1 MLPILKHSIVAFM
14 LCCAIFQGGYAA
26 AELEEDLSP
35 FLAPAKFVDSGH
47 PAIANKA
54 KELTAGCVSAEEKAR
69 RLFEFV
75 RDTYTTD
82 ECPSFVASE
91 VLTCGGNSCRQR
103 SILLAALCRAAG
115 IPARLHLQKVTLKNW
130 RREDGTVIAD
140 YIFAHGITGIYL
152 RGRWLLYETVGN
164 GEKWRVWTQDE
175 ARVKEMPVPFS
186 AERDCLFRADDR
198 ILIETLPVFFADRT
212 PELIS
217 LIERIDSEK
226 SPTTSGSVP
235 GSTGALSALTG
246 RAS

>member
-1 MLPILKHSIVAFM
+1 MLAGAVF
-14 LCCAIFQGGYAA
+14 CALALNGAPTMA
-26 AELEEDLSP
+26 VEEDLSP
-35 FLAPAKFVDSGH
+35 FLAPAKFIDSGH
-47 PAIANKA
+47 PAIVNMA
-54 KELTAGCVSAEEKAR
+54 KDLTAGCVSAEEKAR

-75 RDTYTTD
+75 RDSYTTD

-91 VLTCGGNSCRQR
+91 VLKCGGNSCRQR

-130 RREDGTVIAD
+130 RQEDGTVIAD
-140 YIFAHGITGIYL
+140 YIFAHGITGIHL

-186 AERDCLFRADDR
+186 AERDCLFKADDR

-217 LIERIDSEK
+217 LIERIDGGK
-226 SPTTSGSVP
+226 Q
-235 GSTGALSALTG
+235 
-246 RAS
+246 